1 MREWLTVI
9 IILLIVGVLLD
20 GWRRVRQSRQESIK
34 MSLSMHKETEREELM
49 EYGSEL
55 PNGGARVVGEERGD
69 EEARQLTQSVKDS
82 FAQTRAPSLKNQIP
96 EQVSLNLEEVPM
108 LMEAVEEA
116 FAGDVSQA
124 REVERK
130 EPVLDALERE
140 LGTDETITVGTGSH
154 DSVSGDNEAPLAG
167 DVAEAQPPAV
177 DEAPKP
183 VASQEEGAAQA
194 EEVLIIN
201 VMAIPGTRFNGEA
214 LLDCLLE
221 CGMRFG
227 EMKIF
232 HRHVHEDGEGPVM
245 FSMVN
250 MVVPGTFDLNDMANF
265 ETPGI
270 SLFLSL
276 PLGSS
281 AMDAFN
287 CMADTAQILA
297 ARLGGELKDENRS
310 VMTAQTLEHCRER
323 IREFERKKL
332 T

>member
-1 MREWLTVI
+1 MDFGMREWLTVI

-20 GWRRVRQSRQESIK
+20 GWRRMRQSKQESIR
-34 MSLSMHKETEREELM
+34 MSLSMHKGTERDELM

-55 PNGGARVVGEERGD
+55 PNGGARVVGDERGD
-69 EEARQLTQSVKDS
+69 DEARKLTQTAQDS

-108 LMEAVEEA
+108 LMEAVEES
-116 FAGDVSQA
+116 FDFDGDISTP
-124 REVERK
+124 REVERATEPTLETELSIDELEMGAGD
-130 EPVLDALERE
+130 EPV
-140 LGTDETITVGTGSH
+140 I
-154 DSVSGDNEAPLAG
+154 EAPEPQIET
-167 DVAEAQPPAV
+167 EAAAVEATQTAKPADEPP
-177 DEAPKP
+177 P
-183 VASQEEGAAQA
+183 A

-201 VMAIPGTRFNGEA
+201 VMAAEGTRFSGA
-214 LLDCLLE
+214 PLLDCLLE

-227 EMKIF
+227 EMQIF
-232 HRHVHEDGEGPVM
+232 HRHVGDDGEGPVM

-250 MVVPGTFDLNDMANF
+250 MVVPGTFDLNNMADF

-270 SLFLSL
+270 SLFMSL

-287 CMADTAQILA
+287 CMAETAQTLA
-297 ARLGGELKDENRS
+297 DRLGGELKDEQRS

-323 IREFERKKL
+323 IREFERKRL